1 MAHRLRGL
9 AAAFLAAA
17 ALGGCAPADQLPGKL
32 TVAAFFVPPDVLAKA
47 TLQRSGDTAAPA
59 WTSPLVLIETQNNPH
74 RLVVDFEGVL
84 TGDPATAQNL
94 FEVTWLIKQDE
105 QSGGPMQFLHFNK
118 GNLKVDG
125 SRVSGRAV
133 APPLSFRQADK
144 AALSIEL
151 ARHAGLR
158 PTKVTISVRAGMEG
172 NSWVQTLL
180 SFQSLLVGLVFLALV
195 LWFRR

>member
-1 MAHRLRGL
+1 MKRLLRGL
-9 AAAFLAAA
+9 AAALLAAA

-32 TVAAFFVPPDVLAKA
+32 TVAAFFVPPDLLAKA
-47 TLQRSGDTAAPA
+47 ALQRPDDAAGPG

-105 QSGGPMQFLHFNK
+105 QTGGPMQLVHFAK
-118 GNLKVDG
+118 GNLKIDG

-133 APPLSFRQADK
+133 TPPLSFRQPDK
-144 AALSIEL
+144 AALNLQLS
-151 ARHAGLR
+151 RHTGLT
-158 PTKVTISVRAGMEG
+158 PTKLTLSVRAGMEG
-172 NSWVQTLL
+172 NTWVQTLI
-180 SFQSLLVGLVFLALV
+180 SFQSLLVGLVFLALI